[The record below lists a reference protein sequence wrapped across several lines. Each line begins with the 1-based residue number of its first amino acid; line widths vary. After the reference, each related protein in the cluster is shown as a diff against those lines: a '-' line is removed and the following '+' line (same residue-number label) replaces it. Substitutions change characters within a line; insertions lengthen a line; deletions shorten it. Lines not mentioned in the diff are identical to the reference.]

1 MAERTPIGDR
11 LQLLSDATV
20 LISDQSVLPTQATLV
35 RHLRITPMEA
45 HGVLSSLRER
55 GIVGGSPLAL
65 LRHDTR
71 QILALLRAEQ
81 ASEMARQSS

>member
-1 MAERTPIGDR
+1 MAERAPIGDR

-20 LISDQSVLPTQATLV
+20 LISEQSIPPTQATLV

-45 HGVLSSLRER
+45 HRVLASLRER
-55 GIVGGSPLAL
+55 GIVGGNPLTL

-71 QILALLRAEQ
+71 QILATLRAEH
-81 ASEMARQSS
+81 ASEKANAAS

>member
-1 MAERTPIGDR
+1 MAERMPIGDR

-20 LISDQSVLPTQATLV
+20 LISEQSAPPTQATLV

-45 HGVLSSLRER
+45 HRVLTALRER
-55 GIVGGSPLAL
+55 GIVGGSPLTL

-71 QILALLRAEQ
+71 QVLALLRSEH
-81 ASEMARQSS
+81 ASEAANAVN